1 MIMLPSG
8 FDLLTTGG
16 SLPQLLLA
24 GHSPVIPSFDRD

>member
-16 SLPQLLLA
+16 CVFRA
-24 GHSPVIPSFDRD
+24 IVTGDFAKA